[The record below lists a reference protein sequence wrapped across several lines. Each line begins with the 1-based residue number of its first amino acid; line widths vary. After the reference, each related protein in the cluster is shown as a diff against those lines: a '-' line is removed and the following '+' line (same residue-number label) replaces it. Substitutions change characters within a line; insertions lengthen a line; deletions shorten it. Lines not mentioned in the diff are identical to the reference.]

1 MDKLI
6 NEIFNDLSIELDV
19 QDEDSPMLLSKVKS
33 AYREVKGIR
42 SYPTD
47 CTDDFIC
54 SDMERYYYNV
64 KNLALYDY
72 NQIGVE
78 GESSH
83 NDNTGTRTWFSR
95 NTYLEGVVAIC
106 TLI

>member
-6 NEIFNDLSIELDV
+6 NEIFKDLSIELNI
-19 QDEDSPMLLSKVKS
+19 QGEDGSMLLSKVKS

-47 CTDDFIC
+47 YTDDFIC
-54 SDMERYYYNV
+54 SDMERYYCNV

-78 GESSH
+78 GQVSH
-83 NDNTGTRTWFSR
+83 NESGTNRTWVDR
-95 NTYLEGVVAIC
+95 NKYLEGVVAIC
-106 TLI
+106 ALV

>member
-1 MDKLI
+1 
-6 NEIFNDLSIELDV
+6 
-19 QDEDSPMLLSKVKS
+19 MLLSKVKS

-47 CTDDFIC
+47 YTDDFIC

>member
-47 CTDDFIC
+47 YTDDFIC

>member
-6 NEIFNDLSIELDV
+6 NEIFKDLLTELDI
-19 QDEDSPMLLSKVKS
+19 QDEDGSMLLSKVKS

-42 SYPTD
+42 SYPAD
-47 CTDDFIC
+47 YTDDFIC

-78 GESSH
+78 GQVSH
-83 NDNTGTRTWFSR
+83 NDSGTSRTWVDR
-95 NTYLEGVVAIC
+95 NKYLEGVVAIC
-106 TLI
+106 TLV

>member
-6 NEIFNDLSIELDV
+6 NEIFNDLSIELGIPN
-19 QDEDSPMLLSKVKS
+19 EDGSMLLSKVKS

-47 CTDDFIC
+47 YTDDFIC

-78 GESSH
+78 GQSAHGE
-83 NDNTGTRTWFSR
+83 NGTSRTWVDR
-95 NTYLEGVVAIC
+95 NKYLERVVAIC
-106 TLI
+106 TLV